1 MARVMGFPKLKQL
14 MRRVASLDID
24 KSKAEILLEIIEKKF
39 RDLIEVAE
47 RNARD
52 NGREIIYMRDLPLT
66 KGFLRSMEERK
77 KLLLTAEVDLS
88 PILAVVAEVTPF
100 TVSDELRENL
110 QDIVGALVYIVGN
123 TIKLVEPDSRRPSK
137 EAIERASKILDLTL

>member
-1 MARVMGFPKLKQL
+1 MPRVIGFPKLKQL
-14 MRRVASLDID
+14 MRRVASIDID
-24 KSKAEILLEIIEKKF
+24 KSKAEDLIEIIEKKF

-47 RNARD
+47 RNARE

-66 KGFLRSMEERK
+66 KGFLSSMEERK

-88 PILAVVAEVTPF
+88 PILAVVAEVTPY

-110 QDIVGALVYIVGN
+110 QDVVGALIYIIGKA
-123 TIKLVEPDSRRPSK
+123 IRLLESSRRPSK
-137 EAIERASKILDLTL
+137 ETLEKVEKLLDLTL

>member
-14 MRRVASLDID
+14 FRRVASIDLD
-24 KSKAEILLEIIEKKF
+24 KSKAEYILNIIEKKF

-47 RNARD
+47 RNARE

-66 KGFLRSMEERK
+66 KGFLNSMEERK

-100 TVSDELRENL
+100 TVSDELKENL
-110 QDIVGALVYIVGN
+110 QDIVGALVYIVAH
-123 TIKLVEPDSRRPSK
+123 TLRHITDERRPSK
-137 EAIERASKILDLTL
+137 EAIEKAEKILDLTL

>member
-1 MARVMGFPKLKQL
+1 MPRVMGFPKLKQL
-14 MRRVASLDID
+14 MRRVASIDID
-24 KSKAEILLEIIEKKF
+24 KSKAEVILDIIERKF

-47 RNARD
+47 KNARE

-66 KGFLRSMEERK
+66 KGFLNSMEERK

-88 PILAVVAEVTPF
+88 PILAVVAEVTPY

-110 QDIVGALVYIVGN
+110 QDIVGSLIYIIGRS
-123 TIKLVEPDSRRPSK
+123 IRLLEASRRPSK
-137 EAIERASKILDLTL
+137 ETLEKVEKLLDLTL